1 MLSNI
6 FLNVGVA
13 FGNLEEEWVPDHD
26 EPKNLIQFTLPTAKD
41 AKHVDCIKDFNEI
54 LSKMHYDSTIGPDW
68 VWDLNKAV
76 YLQQLCESLPAKA
89 RSAEFANPQYDLVA
103 DKYQN
108 QDTAMDGPTMN
119 ALEDEDGPTFQHKHF
134 YFNRK

>member
-1 MLSNI
+1 M
-6 FLNVGVA
+6 
-13 FGNLEEEWVPDHD
+13 
-26 EPKNLIQFTLPTAKD
+26 AKD
-41 AKHVDCIKDFNEI
+41 AKYIDCIKDFNEI

-89 RSAEFANPQYDLVA
+89 RSTEFANPQYDLVA

-108 QDTAMDGPTMN
+108 QDTAMVS
-119 ALEDEDGPTFQHKHF
+119 QHKEISKL
-134 YFNRK
+134 YLTIK